1 MQGDHD
7 PYAALRHRDYRHLLA
22 GSILASIGTEA
33 QAVAVGWELYQRT
46 NSASALGLVGLV
58 QFLPVLLLS
67 LPAGQVADRWSRK
80 GLLLVAQGTAMLASL
95 GMAALSLMQGPI
107 LLVYLCLLL
116 AGCARAFSAPA
127 RWSLVP
133 MVVPGPLLANAVT
146 WNSSGWQVAAVAG
159 PALGGALI
167 AVAGRAV
174 EAYLLAA
181 ACALTCAGLVVTIRP
196 RPAER
201 AVEAPSLG
209 TLLAGVRFVLRT
221 ELILA
226 TITLDL
232 FAVLLGGATAL
243 LPIFAKDIL
252 EVGPV
257 GLGWL
262 RASPALGALVMAVLL
277 AHRPPL
283 RRAGRALL
291 LSVAGFGVTMVV
303 FGLSRNFA
311 LSFVALALS
320 GALDNVSVVVRGT
333 LVQVLTPDAMR
344 GRVAAVNA
352 VFISSSNELGAFE
365 SGLTAAWLGPIA
377 SVVGGGIG
385 TVLVVLAVM
394 LRWPSVLRLGRLQ
407 TAAIELH
414 EDERG
419 SDAPGVFAQAREAV
433 SDGNEVSRSS
443 VPARPPGA
451 P

>member
-95 GMAALSLMQGPI
+95 GLAALSLMHGPI
-107 LLVYLCLLL
+107 LLVYLCLLI

-133 MVVPGPLLANAVT
+133 LVVPEPLLANAVT

-167 AVAGRAV
+167 AIAGRAV

-181 ACALTCAGLVVTIRP
+181 ACALTCAGLVATLRP

-201 AVEAPSLG
+201 ASEAPSLG
-209 TLLAGVRFVLRT
+209 TLLAGVRFVFQT

-243 LPIFAKDIL
+243 LPIFAQDLL
-252 EVGPV
+252 EVCP
-257 GLGWL
+257 
-262 RASPALGALVMAVLL
+262 
-277 AHRPPL
+277 
-283 RRAGRALL
+283 
-291 LSVAGFGVTMVV
+291 
-303 FGLSRNFA
+303 
-311 LSFVALALS
+311 
-320 GALDNVSVVVRGT
+320 
-333 LVQVLTPDAMR
+333 
-344 GRVAAVNA
+344 
-352 VFISSSNELGAFE
+352 
-365 SGLTAAWLGPIA
+365 
-377 SVVGGGIG
+377 
-385 TVLVVLAVM
+385 VVL
-394 LRWPSVLRLGRLQ
+394 
-407 TAAIELH
+407 
-414 EDERG
+414 
-419 SDAPGVFAQAREAV
+419 
-433 SDGNEVSRSS
+433 
-443 VPARPPGA
+443 
-451 P
+451 

>member
-1 MQGDHD
+1 MQGAHD
-7 PYAALRHRDYRHLLA
+7 PYAALRYRDYRHLLA

-33 QAVAVGWELYQRT
+33 QAVAVGWELYRRT
-46 NSASALGLVGLV
+46 SSAWALGIIGLV

-95 GMAALSLMQGPI
+95 GLAVLSLSEGPVP
-107 LLVYLCLLL
+107 LVYLCLLL
-116 AGCARAFSAPA
+116 SGCARAFSAPA

-181 ACALTCAGLVVTIRP
+181 ACALTCAGLVATIRP
-196 RPAER
+196 RLAER
-201 AVEAPSLG
+201 ATEAPSLG
-209 TLLAGVRFVLRT
+209 TLLAGVRFVFQT

-243 LPIFAKDIL
+243 LPIFAKDLL

-283 RRAGRALL
+283 RRAGRTLL
-291 LSVAGFGVTMVV
+291 VSVAGFGVTMVV
-303 FGLSRNFA
+303 FGLSRHFA

-344 GRVAAVNA
+344 GRVSAVNA
-352 VFISSSNELGAFE
+352 IFIGSSNELGAFE
-365 SGLTAAWLGPIA
+365 SGITAEWFGPVW
-377 SVVGGGIG
+377 SVVGGGLG
-385 TVLVVLAVM
+385 TIAVVLGVM
-394 LRWPSVLRLGRLQ
+394 ALWPQVMRLG
-407 TAAIELH
+407 ALH
-414 EDERG
+414 
-419 SDAPGVFAQAREAV
+419 
-433 SDGNEVSRSS
+433 
-443 VPARPPGA
+443 
-451 P
+451 